1 MLAKRARA
9 AAPRE
14 AIYAKPSQGRR
25 VRHATL
31 RKPTSACTQNCEHG
45 CATGHCNGADGS
57 ELDRVALAQS
67 DILRVAKATAHR
79 ISEYWLGCQRDGNT
93 YERRGPAGRLPIWTH
108 TRRPCASLARGRD
121 TACTG
126 VDVSA
131 GVWPSATTTSE
142 LTRGQLNNR
151 HGIDKTVADLL
162 DAATTTAEIVARG
175 REAGMTIDS

>member
-1 MLAKRARA
+1 MRLSVLLGLSLRHLRRLRLKVSWRNVGETGKGSCSAG
-9 AAPRE
+9 

-57 ELDRVALAQS
+57 ELDRVALAQIRHTS
-67 DILRVAKATAHR
+67 GGESPRR
-79 ISEYWLGCQRDGNT
+79 IEYQSIWLGCQRDGNT

-121 TACTG
+121 TAWHRRRRQRWRSG
-126 VDVSA
+126 RA
-131 GVWPSATTTSE
+131 
-142 LTRGQLNNR
+142 RRR
-151 HGIDKTVADLL
+151 HQ
-162 DAATTTAEIVARG
+162 
-175 REAGMTIDS
+175 S